1 MNAATLAPPAL
12 LTCHLRISGRVQG
25 VGYPWAM
32 AYEAQALGLGGWVR
46 NRLDGTVE
54 ALVCGAPPAVQILID
69 WAQQGPPLA
78 RVQAVDVTEVESE
91 GPGALRVFV
100 QRETA

>member
-1 MNAATLAPPAL
+1 MSAATLVPPAL
-12 LTCHLRISGRVQG
+12 LTCHIRISGRVQG
-25 VGYPWAM
+25 VGYRWAL
-32 AYEAQALGLGGWVR
+32 ACEAEALGLGGWVR
-46 NRLDGTVE
+46 NRHDGSVE

-78 RVQAVDVTEVESE
+78 QVQAVDVTEVESE
-91 GPGALRVFV
+91 GPASLRVFV